1 MMIRA
6 STEIAATSEEVFAF
20 ITDDS
25 RLKTWQPDVVESYP
39 PAGGLRVGARA
50 RAVVEEYGR
59 RFEVE
64 LIVVEFEPN
73 QRLVYQM
80 EAPTASVRVEYQLTR
95 AGHRTRLE
103 QLATMRPKGIMWL
116 LGPFI
121 VGMVRRKMVSR
132 LGLLRDVIEG
142 NTEPGVS

>member
-1 MMIRA
+1 MIRA

-39 PAGGLRVGARA
+39 PAGGLRVGARP
-50 RAVVEEYGR
+50 RAIVEEYGR

-64 LIVVEFEPN
+64 LLILEFEPN
-73 QRLVYQM
+73 QRIVYQM
-80 EAPTASVRVEYQLTR
+80 EAPTASGRVEYHLTR
-95 AGHRTRLE
+95 AGQRTRLD
-103 QLATMRPKGIMWL
+103 QLVTIRPKGIMWL

-121 VGMVRRKMVSR
+121 VGMVRRKMASR

-142 NTEPGVS
+142 KTQPGVP